1 MSTGQ
6 TLFVIFAFVVLSTL
20 LLGFYQQNAT
30 VKTDM
35 VRNRDLIAATSV
47 AKSYIELAQAL
58 EFDDVTMK
66 SDTTLRSPACLTPL
80 DRLGKDSLDDTG
92 IDDFDDLN
100 NFEGEEVMSDSSA
113 IYNVSCRVYYV
124 DPEQVD
130 VRSSV
135 PTFVKRMDI
144 KVWRGDAGL
153 PADSPVDT
161 VKLFTTSAYFRAT
174 LGMVRPPV
182 PPATAPTASPSGGST
197 PSTPI
202 AVTSPRPPI
211 PRRGP
216 PRAPRPIPRPIPRPQ
231 TLDS

>member
-20 LLGFYQQNAT
+20 LLGFYQQNAN

-35 VRNRDLIAATSV
+35 VRNRDLIAETSV
-47 AKSYIELAQAL
+47 AKSYIEMAQAL

-66 SDTTLRSPACLTPL
+66 SDTTLRSSACLTPV
-80 DRLGKDSLDDTG
+80 DRLGRDSLDITG

-100 NFEGEEVMSDSSA
+100 NFEGEEVMNDSSA
-113 IYNVSCRVYYV
+113 IYNISCRVYYV

-153 PADSPVDT
+153 AADSPVDT
-161 VKLFTTSAYFRAT
+161 VELFTTSAYFRAT

-182 PPATAPTASPSGGST
+182 PPAPPPTTSPGEDST
-197 PSTPI
+197 STTTT

-216 PRAPRPIPRPIPRPQ
+216 PRSPRPMTRPIQRPV
-231 TLDS
+231 TEDS